1 MVYPG
6 ISIYDHEQAWSG
18 DMGSAMLFLFV
29 PQIPVP
35 NVAILM
41 QLSATTVE
49 AKKKL
54 KSLLMNV
61 KEKSETVGLI
71 LNIQKTKIMASGPIT
86 SWQIDGETVETVT
99 DFIFFLWGGRLQHH
113 SSTASVLQCSAFFMV

>member
-86 SWQIDGETVETVT
+86 SWQIDGETMETVT
-99 DFIFFLWGGRLQHH
+99 NFI
-113 SSTASVLQCSAFFMV
+113 